1 MDVSSQAEPGRA
13 RRALAA
19 LAGLVALLAAVAI
32 ASTGDIPLG
41 SGGARR
47 PADYVL
53 DVLVSLVLVLMA
65 AGIVALGILLF
76 LGRDLFAERSRRR
89 HEQRGSGIVAAAA
102 AFVLLAVV
110 VWWMSNRQAEPG
122 AQERGVGDN
131 RPAGTDDD
139 QSSDAYRPQ
148 FALIPVLVL
157 GGLIVAAGTAGY
169 LSYRARRRHLGVR
182 GQELLLA
189 DVLDETLDDLR
200 AEPDPARAV
209 IAAYARLERA
219 LSAYGLPRRPA
230 EAPQEYVARVL
241 GELEVATSA
250 VERLTALFVQA
261 KFSTHSVGPETK
273 QKAIA
278 ALEELRETLRAEEQ
292 RAAEE
297 RLTAIAEARERA
309 ATQ

>member
-1 MDVSSQAEPGRA
+1 V
-13 RRALAA
+13 
-19 LAGLVALLAAVAI
+19 LAGLLALLAAVAI

-53 DVLVSLVLVLMA
+53 DVLVSLVLVVMA
-65 AGIVALGILLF
+65 AGLVALGVLLF

-102 AFVLLAVV
+102 AFVVLAAV

-122 AQERGVGDN
+122 AQDQGAGAS
-131 RPAGTDDD
+131 RPAGV
-139 QSSDAYRPQ
+139 DADEASNDYRPQ

-157 GGLIVAAGTAGY
+157 GGLVVTAGTAAY
-169 LSYRARRRHLGVR
+169 LSHRARRRHLGV
-182 GQELLLA
+182 GGPELLLA
-189 DVLDETLDDLR
+189 DVLEETLDDVR
-200 AEPDPARAV
+200 AESDPATAV

-230 EAPQEYVARVL
+230 EAPQEYVVRVL
-241 GELEVATSA
+241 GELEVALSP

-261 KFSTHSVGPETK
+261 KFSTHAISPEAK
-273 QKAIA
+273 EEAIA
-278 ALEELRETLRAEEQ
+278 ALEEVRETLRAEEQ

-297 RLTAIAEARERA
+297 RLAAIAEARERA